1 MTEKDVIGYKKSF
14 IKSVKNDKKCFT
26 KGFYDGILTEPSMR
40 YTAMKVLS
48 LWIALIDL
56 YTKIQDSPKGCL
68 FGLSGK
74 STDS

>member
-1 MTEKDVIGYKKSF
+1 MQ
-14 IKSVKNDKKCFT
+14 SVKKNFLKKQEKILEKCFT

-68 FGLSGK
+68 FGLYEN
-74 STDS
+74 STVS

>member
-1 MTEKDVIGYKKSF
+1 M
-14 IKSVKNDKKCFT
+14 IKRCFT

-68 FGLSGK
+68 FGLSGN

>member
-1 MTEKDVIGYKKSF
+1 
-14 IKSVKNDKKCFT
+14 
-26 KGFYDGILTEPSMR
+26 
-40 YTAMKVLS
+40 MKVLS

-68 FGLSGK
+68 FGLSGN